1 MQTAQ
6 YVDALLNDLAA
17 IASVG
22 DEATAAAAERLSQAL
37 RASVGLRLLDLLGE
51 AALEVSGQLPSGH
64 VEVRLAGQEPSLVY
78 VEHEEAPAPVAEDE
92 GAGARITLRLPES
105 LKAGVEAAAA
115 REGLSVNSW
124 IVRALKRGLD
134 VPERRRGVG
143 RRMTGYAES

>member
-1 MQTAQ
+1 MQTTQ
-6 YVDALLNDLAA
+6 HVDALLADLAA

-37 RASVGLRLLDLLGE
+37 RASLGLRLLDVLGE

-78 VEHEEAPAPVAEDE
+78 IEHEDAPATGQDDE

-105 LKAGVEAAAA
+105 RKTAVAAAAA
-115 REGLSVNSW
+115 REGLSANSW
-124 IVRALKRGLD
+124 IPRALKRGLD
-134 VPERRRGVG
+134 GPGQG
-143 RRMTGYAES
+143 RRAGRRLTGFAES

>member
-1 MQTAQ
+1 LQTTQ
-6 YVDALLNDLAA
+6 HIDALLADLAA

-37 RASVGLRLLDLLGE
+37 RASLGLRLLDVLGE

-78 VEHEEAPAPVAEDE
+78 VEHQDAPAAAPDE
-92 GAGARITLRLPES
+92 EGTGARITLRLPDS
-105 LKAGVEAAAA
+105 LKAAVEAAAA

-124 IVRALKRGLD
+124 ILRTLKRDLD
-134 VPERRRGVG
+134 TPTRRSG
-143 RRMTGYAES
+143 RRLTGFAES